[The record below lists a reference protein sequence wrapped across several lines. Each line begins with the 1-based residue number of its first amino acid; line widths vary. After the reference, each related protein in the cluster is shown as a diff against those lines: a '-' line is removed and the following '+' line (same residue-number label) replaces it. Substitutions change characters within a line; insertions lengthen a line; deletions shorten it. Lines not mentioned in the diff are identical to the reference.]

1 VTGADPPRGLRER
14 SVEVALDEFAW
25 EALGAES
32 SRLGVAADE
41 LLTFALLYYLAD
53 IDGGRIAREIHRS
66 PAAPAGAKRKAPSR

>member
-1 VTGADPPRGLRER
+1 VTAAGRSRGPRER

-53 IDGGRIAREIHRS
+53 IDSGRVARDIHRS
-66 PAAPAGAKRKAPSR
+66 PAAPAGAKPSAPSR